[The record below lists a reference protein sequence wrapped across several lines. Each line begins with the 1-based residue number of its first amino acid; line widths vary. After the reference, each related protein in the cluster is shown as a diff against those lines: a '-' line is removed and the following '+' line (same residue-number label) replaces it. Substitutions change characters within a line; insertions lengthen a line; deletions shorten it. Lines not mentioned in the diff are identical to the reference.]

1 MEDDMPEDWSILR
14 EWLPEDL
21 DGLAREHGFIR
32 RARGLQDAETW
43 LRVLLMHVAG
53 GLSLEQTALRARELG
68 LADVSAVAVFKRLR
82 AAGPWLEAL
91 TRSLLEKRTRDAGSV
106 PDWLARVVVVDAT
119 DVQEPGSSGTDWRV
133 HYRVRLGDLGCD
145 HFELT
150 DVHEGERLGRFDFGP
165 RHIVLADRGYCH
177 RAGAAHVLRTGAA
190 LVLRLHHAI
199 FPLEDSRGAP
209 LDLCAWCRELNK
221 GEAGE
226 RAVWFRHDG
235 RRHRLRLCALR
246 KGKVATD
253 RARKRQRQKASRM
266 GTEQRP
272 DSVELASYVLV
283 LSSLPAKEWSATR
296 VLELYRWRWQIELV
310 FKRLKSL
317 LGAGHVPKSEPA
329 SAKAWMQAKIL
340 TALLLERTLQ
350 EARFFSPWGF
360 PLPTTL
366 QSLAANPGGG

>member
-1 MEDDMPEDWSILR
+1 MPEDWSIIR

-68 LADVSAVAVFKRLR
+68 LAEVSAVAVFKRLR
-82 AAGPWLEAL
+82 TAGPWLEEM
-91 TRSLLEKRTRDAGSV
+91 TRRLLKKHAQRGGVA
-106 PDWLARVVVVDAT
+106 PDWLGRVVVVDAT

-133 HYRVRLGDLGCD
+133 HYRVRLGDLKCD

-150 DVHEGERLGRFDFGP
+150 DTHEGERLARFEFTP
-165 RHIVLADRGYCH
+165 RQIVLADRGYCH
-177 RAGAAHVLRTGAA
+177 RAGAAHVLQSGAA
-190 LVLRLHHAI
+190 LVQRLHYVM
-199 FPLEDSRGAP
+199 FPLEDARGAP
-209 LDLCAWCRELNK
+209 VDLCAWVRGLDDGK
-221 GEAGE
+221 AGE
-226 RAVWFRHDG
+226 RAVWFRHEG

-246 KGKVATD
+246 KGRVATE

-266 GTEQRP
+266 GAELRA
-272 DSVELASYVLV
+272 DSVELAAYVLV
-283 LSSLPAKEWSATR
+283 LCSLPAKEWSATR

-329 SAKAWMQAKIL
+329 SAKAWMQAKIF

-360 PLPTTL
+360 PLP
-366 QSLAANPGGG
+366 PPR

>member
-1 MEDDMPEDWSILR
+1 MPEDWAILR

-32 RARGLQDAETW
+32 RARGLQDAERW

-53 GLSLEQTALRARELG
+53 GLSLEQTALRARELE

-82 AAGPWLEAL
+82 TAGPWLEAL
-91 TRSLLEKRTRDAGSV
+91 TRALLEKRPQGRGGV

-133 HYRVRLGDLGCD
+133 HYRVRLGDLRCD

-150 DVHEGERLGRFDFGP
+150 DAHEGERLGRFDFNP

-177 RAGAAHVLRTGAA
+177 RAGAAHVLQAGAA
-190 LVLRLHHAI
+190 LVLRLHYVM

-209 LDLCAWCRELNK
+209 IDLCAWCREL
-221 GEAGE
+221 GEGGSSE
-226 RAVWFRHDG
+226 RTVWFRHEG

-246 KGKVATD
+246 KGKVATE
-253 RARKRQRQKASRM
+253 RARKRQRRKANRS
-266 GTEQRP
+266 GVEPRP
-272 DSVELASYVLV
+272 DSVELAAYVLV
-283 LSSLPAKEWSATR
+283 LSSLSTKEWPAAR

-329 SAKAWMQAKIL
+329 SAKAWVQAKIL
-340 TALLLERTLQ
+340 TALLLERTLH

-360 PLPTTL
+360 PFPQAL
-366 QSLAANPGGG
+366 QSLGPDSGGN

>member
-1 MEDDMPEDWSILR
+1 MEDNMPEDWSILR
-14 EWLPEDL
+14 GWLPGDL
-21 DGLAREHGFIR
+21 DGAAREHGFIR

-82 AAGPWLEAL
+82 SAGPWLEAM
-91 TRSLLEKRTRDAGSV
+91 TRGLLQKRIKGGGRV

-133 HYRVRLGDLGCD
+133 HYRVRLSDLGCD

-150 DVHEGERLGRFDFGP
+150 DTHEAERLGRFDFTA

-177 RAGAAHVLRTGAA
+177 RAGADHVLKAGAA
-190 LVLRLHHAI
+190 LVLRLHHVM
-199 FPLEDSRGAP
+199 FPLEDSRGDAV
-209 LDLCAWCRELNK
+209 DLCAWCRRLGDGK
-221 GEAGE
+221 PGE
-226 RAVWFRHDG
+226 RSVWFRHEG

-246 KGKVATD
+246 KGKVATE

-266 GTEQRP
+266 GNEPRS
-272 DSVELASYVLV
+272 DSVELAAYVLV
-283 LSSLPAKEWSATR
+283 LSSLPANEWPAAR

-329 SAKAWMQAKIL
+329 SARAWMQAKIL

-360 PLPTTL
+360 PFPQTL
-366 QSLAANPGGG
+366 QPLATNPGSD